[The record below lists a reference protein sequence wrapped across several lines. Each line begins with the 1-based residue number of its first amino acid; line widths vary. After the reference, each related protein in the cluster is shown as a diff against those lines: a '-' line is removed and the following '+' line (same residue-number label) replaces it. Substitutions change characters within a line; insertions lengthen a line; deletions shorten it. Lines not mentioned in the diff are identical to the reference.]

1 MSHLRLASQR
11 STVHDRRDVGG
22 PQRKGRPVRRR
33 AFLQTAGVAAGI
45 LGGGWILAACG
56 DGAPSRVGA
65 SASAAPPAT
74 AGTGGQLNVIPGSF
88 FPLTGKGERVAFGLT
103 TLENEPVEDVGVEV
117 TVRDTETG
125 EVVSGPFPATFHDDL
140 GEGFGLYV
148 ARVDL
153 PEPGPVA
160 IVAET
165 AHGVGEQ
172 VLNAVA
178 PADSP
183 VPAPGDEAITTAT
196 PTTEEDL
203 GVARVC
209 TQDPPCGM
217 HEVSLEDALAQGRP
231 VVLLFAT
238 PAYCQTIVC
247 GPAVATV
254 DEVRRDGDWGDAAFI
269 HAEIYTDEGSTLA
282 PFVLDWELP
291 SEPWLFGIGA
301 DGRITARIDGAIL
314 ASDAEALAAGAT
326 DATRAG

>member
-1 MSHLRLASQR
+1 M
-11 STVHDRRDVGG
+11 
-22 PQRKGRPVRRR
+22 
-33 AFLQTAGVAAGI
+33 
-45 LGGGWILAACG
+45 
-56 DGAPSRVGA
+56 
-65 SASAAPPAT
+65 
-74 AGTGGQLNVIPGSF
+74 IPGSF
-88 FPLTGKGERVAFGLT
+88 FPLTGEGERVAFGLT
-103 TLENEPVEDVGVEV
+103 TLDNEPVEDVEVEV
-117 TVRDTETG
+117 IVRDVETG
-125 EVVSGPFPATFHDDL
+125 EVLSGPYPATFHDDL

-148 ARVDL
+148 SKVDL

-165 AHGVGEQ
+165 DQGMGEQ

-183 VPAPGDEAITTAT
+183 VPAPGDEAIATAT

-217 HEVSLEDALAQGRP
+217 HEVSLDDALAQGRP

-238 PAYCQTIVC
+238 PAYCQTVVC

-254 DEVRRDGDWGDAAFI
+254 DEVRGGRDWGDAAFI

-301 DGRITARIDGAIL
+301 DGRVTARVDGAIL
-314 ASDAEALAAGAT
+314 ASDAEALAEGVAGTAS
-326 DATRAG
+326 